1 MGWCHC
7 ESERGVGARL
17 KRQSPEQNAAPASA
31 CWPSGTLVGVTI
43 HPLPGDCHTWFLHWS
58 SAAQNEWRN
67 GVGAKRLQF
76 LHTALLLPLLLL
88 LSGEADRRSKC
99 RPVAAE
105 AAVAE
110 AEAEA
115 KAEAEAEAEEGWR
128 SGGAAGLVGGGM
140 RRESDQV

>member
-1 MGWCHC
+1 MRSGWRWGEVGWRHC

-115 KAEAEAEAEEGWR
+115 KAEAEAEAEEG
-128 SGGAAGLVGGGM
+128 
-140 RRESDQV
+140 